1 MCNTYTQTYNEHS
14 IVYHIQLLGEGEG
27 LEDLLKTVHEECKVL
42 ERKETQ
48 EVLLQLEIWKCLK
61 GTHVHIQIKVKF
73 HFRVHKYPC
82 VIIIFYFFSSCIHS
96 IPYRR

>member
-1 MCNTYTQTYNEHS
+1 MNATS
-14 IVYHIQLLGEGEG
+14 IVLTCVIHTHRHIMSIPLYIIIQLLGEGEG

-61 GTHVHIQIKVKF
+61 GTHVHIQIKSQISF
-73 HFRVHKYPC
+73 
-82 VIIIFYFFSSCIHS
+82 
-96 IPYRR
+96 

>member
-1 MCNTYTQTYNEHS
+1 MCNTYTQTYEHF

-61 GTHVHIQIKVKF
+61 GTHVHIQIKSQISF
-73 HFRVHKYPC
+73 
-82 VIIIFYFFSSCIHS
+82 
-96 IPYRR
+96 

>member
-1 MCNTYTQTYNEHS
+1 MKCVKPAGLIHECNQYSTYMCNTYTQTYEHS

-61 GTHVHIQIKVKF
+61 GTHIHIQIKSQISF
-73 HFRVHKYPC
+73 
-82 VIIIFYFFSSCIHS
+82 
-96 IPYRR
+96 

>member
-1 MCNTYTQTYNEHS
+1 MKPAGNHTRCNQYSTYMCNTYTQTYNEHS

-48 EVLLQLEIWKCLK
+48 EALLQLEIWKCLK
-61 GTHVHIQIKVKF
+61 GTHQ
-73 HFRVHKYPC
+73 
-82 VIIIFYFFSSCIHS
+82 
-96 IPYRR
+96 